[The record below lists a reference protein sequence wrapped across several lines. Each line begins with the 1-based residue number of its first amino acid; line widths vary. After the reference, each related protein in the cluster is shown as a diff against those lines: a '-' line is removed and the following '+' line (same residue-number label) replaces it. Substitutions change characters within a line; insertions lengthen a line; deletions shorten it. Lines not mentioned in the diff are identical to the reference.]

1 MNKRIAST
9 AATAVLALG
18 LLSPTASPTAAS
30 PTSTAPEQSAEGV
43 STQAAGFK
51 KGYSYTCVHAT
62 PNSQAKNMRGK
73 DPKTCKGWYQ
83 IVEKKSGKE
92 VLIVNAAKDG
102 PGLWGVL
109 RQGVT
114 ATNKWCASHSA
125 TCQVA
130 IGVGIAIAQ
139 GILTNND
146 W

>member
-18 LLSPTASPTAAS
+18 LLSPNASPAAAS
-30 PTSTAPEQSAEGV
+30 TTSTAPDRAAEAVG
-43 STQAAGFK
+43 TQAKGFK
-51 KGYSYTCVHAT
+51 TGYSYTCVHPT

-73 DPKTCKGWYQ
+73 DPKTCNGWYQ
-83 IVEKKSGKE
+83 IVEKKSGKK
-92 VLIVNAAKDG
+92 VLVVNTQKNNG
-102 PGLWGVL
+102 GVVTAL
-109 RQGVT
+109 RKGVK
-114 ATNKWCASHSA
+114 ATNKWCDNNSA
-125 TCQVA
+125 TCSVV